1 MIRSQKDRVLRCV
14 DNALCCLGE
23 TAKRII
29 YWYLEN
35 EQGLKKE
42 EIPDKP
48 EEFITGLEKIY
59 GSGARVIERL
69 IVSEMVDEFGVEPDS
84 FAEGVEK
91 TFSIDQAWT
100 CLDQS

>member
-1 MIRSQKDRVLRCV
+1 MISSPKDRVLRCV
-14 DNALCCLGE
+14 DNALHCLGE
-23 TAKRII
+23 TVKRIV

-35 EQGLKKE
+35 EHGLKKE

-48 EEFITGLEKIY
+48 EEFIMGLEKIY

-69 IVSEMVDEFGVEPDS
+69 IVSEMVDEFGVESGS

-91 TFSIDQAWT
+91 TYSINQA
-100 CLDQS
+100 

>member
-14 DNALCCLGE
+14 DNALRCLGE

-35 EQGLKKE
+35 EHGLRKE

-69 IVSEMVDEFGVEPDS
+69 IVSEMADEFGVETS
-84 FAEGVEK
+84 SLTEGIEK
-91 TFSIDQAWT
+91 TLSK
-100 CLDQS
+100 

>member
-1 MIRSQKDRVLRCV
+1 MIRSPKDRVLKCV
-14 DNALCCLGE
+14 DNALRCLGE

-59 GSGARVIERL
+59 GSGARIIERL
-69 IVSEMVDEFGVEPDS
+69 IVSEMVDEFGVETS
-84 FAEGVEK
+84 SLAEGIEK
-91 TFSIDQAWT
+91 TLSK
-100 CLDQS
+100 

>member
-14 DNALCCLGE
+14 DNALRCLGE

-35 EQGLKKE
+35 EHGLKKE

-69 IVSEMVDEFGVEPDS
+69 IVSEMADEFGVETS
-84 FAEGVEK
+84 SLTEGIEK
-91 TFSIDQAWT
+91 TLSK
-100 CLDQS
+100 

>member
-1 MIRSQKDRVLRCV
+1 MGR
-14 DNALCCLGE
+14 A
-23 TAKRII
+23 RIV
-29 YWYLEN
+29 YWYQEN

-69 IVSEMVDEFGVEPDS
+69 IVSEMASEFGIETSS
-84 FAEGVEK
+84 FVEGVEK
-91 TFSIDQAWT
+91 TFSH
-100 CLDQS
+100 